1 MARQVFESYELLST
15 MFKFD
20 VEQEAIDLVLS
31 LDKELTDV
39 KLGMLSG
46 YLGMQLKVLEISFL
60 NTNKVNEYRQ

>member
-1 MARQVFESYELLST
+1 